1 MEYFFAGKN
10 KLSIIHI
17 IRHASSDI
25 TDKTTAQM
33 IKQKKNIIVTEFRAS
48 ERTNVYGVW
57 SKG

>member
-25 TDKTTAQM
+25 TDK
-33 IKQKKNIIVTEFRAS
+33 IYNHKDIEEF
-48 ERTNVYGVW
+48 
-57 SKG
+57 SKAINLV